1 MSEATRP
8 SSASP
13 ISRRISSAGCELSS
27 TVEKSNARRRFRADA
42 RSAPSVLFR
51 FDAKRA
57 SSARSSFFGPSAP
70 LKPSRPTSTLAT
82 YDSNVAR
89 RYASSRSSDSIST
102 SDSRSL
108 PLSKSS
114 DAASAPRRSHHRAS
128 GSFHRMSRRASD
140 AENSIGYTFS
150 TAESDGALKR
160 EALSFEK
167 ITSAD
172 ASSAGDGSGS
182 ETVASVAA
190 SRRKSRRGVVV
201 GGRISEESSVVSQM
215 AAAVLAAS
223 CASSCAAGLNFT

>member
-128 GSFHRMSRRASD
+128 GSFHRMSSRASD

-167 ITSAD
+167 ITSLP
-172 ASSAGDGSGS
+172 SSAGDGSGIV
-182 ETVASVAA
+182 TVASVAA
-190 SRRKSRRGVVV
+190 SRRKSRRGAVE
-201 GGRISEESSVVSQM
+201 GDGRISEESSVVSQR
-215 AAAVLAAS
+215 AAAVLRELRLELAR
-223 CASSCAAGLNFT
+223 LNFT